1 MLMER
6 DTRITFGKHT
16 AGPVHSA
23 HTCLLSIYY
32 VNCPQGQIKKRGVD
46 SILVRFGS
54 INNRREARALPHC

>member
-32 VNCPQGQIKKRGVD
+32 VNCPQGQIKKEV
-46 SILVRFGS
+46 
-54 INNRREARALPHC
+54 